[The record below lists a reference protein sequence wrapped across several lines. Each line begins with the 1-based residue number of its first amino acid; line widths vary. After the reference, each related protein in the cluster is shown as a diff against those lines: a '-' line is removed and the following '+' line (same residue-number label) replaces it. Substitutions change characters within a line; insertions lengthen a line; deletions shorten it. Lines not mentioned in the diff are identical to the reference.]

1 MYIKG
6 REGGRPAAARGST
19 ASMVSMVSTPLP
31 PSPGSSRYPRLYGGA
46 CVRLASTKSAAAVYY
61 PSEWLKT
68 KCVASLP
75 FLVTSTERDPSERE
89 ATPLDR
95 YGEGREGGREDR
107 SGLFP
112 PFDSSSVDSVKSQK
126 SQAFF
131 RYALTFEPSCVRACV
146 CEKVYVYMYIFAR
159 DDGKG
164 CQTADEKRRKGCR
177 RKNSRPS
184 VSFSEEGR
192 EGD

>member
-31 PSPGSSRYPRLYGGA
+31 FPPPGSSRYPRLYGGA

-68 KCVASLP
+68 KCVASLL

-131 RYALTFEPSCVRACV
+131 RYALVRSNLRACV
-146 CEKVYVYMYIFAR
+146 RV
-159 DDGKG
+159 
-164 CQTADEKRRKGCR
+164 
-177 RKNSRPS
+177 
-184 VSFSEEGR
+184 
-192 EGD
+192 

>member
-31 PSPGSSRYPRLYGGA
+31 FPPPGSSRYPRLYGGA

-131 RYALTFEPSCVRACV
+131 RYALVRSNLRACV
-146 CEKVYVYMYIFAR
+146 RV
-159 DDGKG
+159 
-164 CQTADEKRRKGCR
+164 
-177 RKNSRPS
+177 
-184 VSFSEEGR
+184 
-192 EGD
+192 